1 MSTQQSTQ
9 ARAEGAPRSIAEVAA
24 RIQHTN
30 VRADATR
37 GELERL
43 LAECLDYGFH
53 AATVNPV
60 WLPLAVKTLEG
71 SSVRVCTA
79 LDYPIGGETT
89 ATVVRATAE
98 ARQAGAHEIDV
109 MTKVGWLK
117 SAMDVAYRQHLAAV
131 VKAAEGIPVKAIL
144 ETTLLTA
151 HELALAVELCADA
164 GVAYVKNSSG
174 FDGGLAN
181 PKLIGQ
187 LAKLAS
193 GRMKVKAAGGIRT
206 FDQAVELLEA
216 GADLLGTTSGAS
228 IAESAPVEAA
238 PF

>member
-1 MSTQQSTQ
+1 VSTSPIQ
-9 ARAEGAPRSIAEVAA
+9 AQAEGTAEAVAEVAA

-37 GELERL
+37 ADLERL
-43 LAECLDYGFH
+43 LAECLDCRFN
-53 AATVNPV
+53 AAMVNPV

-71 SSVRVCTA
+71 SPVRVCTA

-98 ARQAGAHEIDV
+98 ARQAGADEIDV

-117 SAMDVAYRQHLAAV
+117 SEMDVAYRQHLAAV
-131 VKAAEGIPVKAIL
+131 VKAAEGIPVKAML
-144 ETTLLTA
+144 EVTLLTA

-174 FDGGLAN
+174 FDGGHAN

-187 LAKLAS
+187 LVKLAA
-193 GRMKVKAAGGIRT
+193 GRMKVKASGGVRT
-206 FDQAVELLEA
+206 LDQARALIEA
-216 GADLLGTTSGAS
+216 GADLLGTSTGVA
-228 IAESAPVEAA
+228 IVEAA
-238 PF
+238 REEADPY